1 MPPVPRSSLDPARRL
16 SGWLDR
22 RVRDLPPGRRLR
34 QLLAL
39 ELVERHAAGRDG
51 ALTVLDAGCEEGLLC
66 LELARRHPGWRL
78 VAADLAAP
86 ALRRGRT
93 WALEEGLAVSFV
105 QLDVTRSLGTAA
117 YDVVLSLECLEE
129 VPDDQAALRAMATA
143 LRPGGLF
150 VGHVPTADWSPVLKG
165 AARTWRRE
173 VRHGYDPGELRSR
186 LEALGLGV
194 LEVSPTFRRTTA
206 LAQDLRDACKTTPP
220 PLAAAAAAH
229 GGRRPPGAGRPDVG
243 PRPGAAGRGR
253 QAGGRLDLRG
263 PRSGRSGCRGAGRPA
278 IRGSA
283 STGRSCACSA
293 VTRRP

>member
-86 ALRRGRT
+86 ALRRGRR
-93 WALEEGLAVSFV
+93 WALEEGLVVSFV

-129 VPDDQAALRAMATA
+129 VPDDQAALDAMATA

-150 VGHVPTADWSPVLKG
+150 VAHVPTADWSPVLKG
-165 AARTWRRE
+165 APRTWRRE
-173 VRHGYDPGELRSR
+173 VRHGYDAGELRSR
-186 LEALGLGV
+186 LEALGLAI

-206 LAQDLRDACKTTPP
+206 LAQDLRDGWKRFPRASLLLL
-220 PLAAAAAAH
+220 PLMTAAVRLERAGLTWGPARSLLVVAVRPQGASSSQRPHAVQQASAQPADAPAQSLHPQREAALA
-229 GGRRPPGAGRPDVG
+229 PK
-243 PRPGAAGRGR
+243 
-253 QAGGRLDLRG
+253 
-263 PRSGRSGCRGAGRPA
+263 
-278 IRGSA
+278 
-283 STGRSCACSA
+283 
-293 VTRRP
+293 

>member
-86 ALRRGRT
+86 ALRRGRR
-93 WALEEGLAVSFV
+93 WALEEGLVVSFV

-150 VGHVPTADWSPVLKG
+150 VVHVPTADWSPVLKG

-173 VRHGYDPGELRSR
+173 VRHGYDADELRSR

-206 LAQDLRDACKTTPP
+206 LAQDLRDACKGHRRRSRLLL
-220 PLAAAAAAH
+220 PLMAGAVRLERAGLTWGPARGLLVVAVKPAGASTSGGPDPVGQAAAEPAYPPSEGLHPQDEAALA
-229 GGRRPPGAGRPDVG
+229 P
-243 PRPGAAGRGR
+243 
-253 QAGGRLDLRG
+253 Q
-263 PRSGRSGCRGAGRPA
+263 
-278 IRGSA
+278 
-283 STGRSCACSA
+283 
-293 VTRRP
+293 